1 MPASQFCLVSTDR
14 SIPCLAR
21 PLLFVRM
28 QHAVECEDAD
38 ADVTVVEDTSTH
50 VLAAITCT
58 SALRERLAA
67 RKAPEPVAER
77 VPGEEG

>member
-1 MPASQFCLVSTDR
+1 
-14 SIPCLAR
+14 
-21 PLLFVRM
+21 M